1 MTDNR
6 ILMTKTRITGL
17 LALSLVLAACSNNP
31 LMRSATATSTDA
43 ADAIDQALEGARKN
57 SPADPGVRKEAAPL
71 PADVSA
77 ALLPPLSGPADLDER
92 FDVNARGVPAGNFF
106 GALVEGTRYNV
117 VVHPGVTASIDLR
130 LDDVTVPEVM
140 DIAGDLYELDIRRT
154 GRLFRVQADQVQTR
168 LFPIDYL
175 HFKRRGGSETRVS
188 SGQVTSSRGNSGRAT
203 GARSGNYDR
212 PGGRSD
218 NSARETRNLVGTTI
232 STETAS
238 DFWQDIENALSM
250 IVDGEDEQVVVN
262 PGAGLVMV
270 RASARDLELVEE
282 YLRRTELIMQRQV
295 ILEAKIL
302 EIALNESYQQG
313 INWSDIQ
320 SASSVV
326 ASDGLPAEFTAQAL
340 AGQVIQTSDIGG
352 LFSATFR
359 EGSFNALIELLGGQ
373 GNVQILS
380 SPRISTVNNQKAVI
394 KVGTDEFFVTDI
406 DFYDS
411 GSVLTAGATNSTS
424 VELTPFFS
432 GISLDVTPQISES
445 GVITLHV
452 HPSVSEVTD
461 QEKVV
466 TIGEQ
471 DVTLPLA
478 SSTVRETDS
487 VIRAESGQIVVIG
500 GLIQNSS
507 EDNNSAVPFFSEIPL
522 VGELFKQRKFQ
533 SRKSELVI
541 LLRPVMAGS
550 PQMDADVAASR
561 ERMSVLRELLQ
572 SSESV
577 MPEPE
582 KAVR

>member
-1 MTDNR
+1 MTDKR
-6 ILMTKTRITGL
+6 ILMTTMKTTGL
-17 LALSLVLAACSNNP
+17 LALCLMLAACSSNP
-31 LMRSATATSTDA
+31 LMRTATATSTDA
-43 ADAIDQALEGARKN
+43 AQAIDEVLEEAQDSTPAEAGARPGTVPV
-57 SPADPGVRKEAAPL
+57 PAA
-71 PADVSA
+71 VSE
-77 ALLPPLSGPADLDER
+77 ALLPPLSGTAELDER
-92 FDVNARGVPAGNFF
+92 FDVNADGVPADSFF
-106 GALVEGTRYNV
+106 QALVAGTRYNA
-117 VVHPGVTASIDLR
+117 VVHPEVTATIELR
-130 LDDVTVPEVM
+130 LGDVTVPEVM
-140 DIAGDLYELDIRRT
+140 DIAADLYGLDITRT
-154 GRLFRVQADQVQTR
+154 GRLFRINTNQIQTR

-188 SGQVTSSRGNSGRAT
+188 SGQVSSAGASSAGNSS
-203 GARSGNYDR
+203 SG
-212 PGGRSD
+212 GVSD
-218 NSARETRNLVGTTI
+218 NGIADTGDSGETRSLVGTTI

-238 DFWQDIENALSM
+238 DFWKGIRDTLTM
-250 IVDGEDEQVVVN
+250 IVGGGKAQVVVN
-262 PGAGLVMV
+262 PEAGLVMV
-270 RASARDLELVEE
+270 RAGPKDLKLVED

-302 EIALNESYQQG
+302 EIALNEGYQQG

-320 SASSVV
+320 SASGIT
-326 ASDGLPAEFTAQAL
+326 ASDGLPEDFTAQSL
-340 AGQVIQTSDIGG
+340 AGQAIQTSDIGG
-352 LFSATFR
+352 LFSASVRAGDFT
-359 EGSFNALIELLGGQ
+359 GLIQLLGKQ

-406 DFYDS
+406 DFNGNS
-411 GSVLTAGATNSTS
+411 SAFTATNQTSTS

-432 GISLDVTPQISES
+432 GISLDVTPQISED

-461 QEKVV
+461 QEKVI
-466 TIGEQ
+466 TIGDR

-507 EDNNSAVPFFSEIPL
+507 EDKNSAVPFFSEIPL
-522 VGELFKQRKFQ
+522 MGELFKQRKFQ

-541 LLRPVMAGS
+541 LLRPVVAG
-550 PQMDADVAASR
+550 MGEMGADVSASR

-577 MPEPE
+577 TPEPE
-582 KAVR
+582 SAVR

>member
-1 MTDNR
+1 MTT
-6 ILMTKTRITGL
+6 IKITGA
-17 LALSLVLAACSNNP
+17 LALSLVLTACSNNP

-43 ADAIDQALEGARKN
+43 ADAIDRSLEEAAQPEPAAPTSGQA
-57 SPADPGVRKEAAPL
+57 SAPL

-77 ALLPPLSGPADLDER
+77 ALLPPLSGGSDLDER
-92 FDVNARGVPAGNFF
+92 FDVSARGVPAASFF
-106 GALVEGTRYNV
+106 ESLVEGTRYNV
-117 VVHPGVTASIDLR
+117 VVHPDVDTSIDLR
-130 LDDVTVPEVM
+130 LGDVTVPEVM
-140 DIAGDLYELDIRRT
+140 DIAGDLYGLDIRRS
-154 GRLFRVQADQVQTR
+154 GRFFRVQTDQIQTQ

-175 HFKRRGGSETRVS
+175 HFKRKGGSETRVS
-188 SGQVTSSRGNSGRAT
+188 SGQVT
-203 GARSGNYDR
+203 GARSGSS
-212 PGGRSD
+212 G
-218 NSARETRNLVGTTI
+218 NSNGDSTGSGETRNLVGTTI

-238 DFWQDIENALSM
+238 DFWQDIQSALSM
-250 IVDGEDEQVVVN
+250 IVGGGNGQQVIVN

-270 RASARDLELVEE
+270 RAGTEDLRMVEE

-302 EIALNESYQQG
+302 EIGLNENYQQG

-320 SASSVV
+320 SASSVI

-340 AGQVIQTSDIGG
+340 SGQVIQTSDIGG

-359 EGSFNALIELLGGQ
+359 EGSFTALIELLGSQ

-380 SPRISTVNNQKAVI
+380 SPRISTINNQKAVI

-406 DFYDS
+406 DFDDNNSAVTATDS
-411 GSVLTAGATNSTS
+411 TSTS

-432 GISLDVTPQISES
+432 GISLDVTPQISEN

-452 HPSVSEVTD
+452 HPSVSEVND
-461 QEKVV
+461 QEKVI
-466 TIGEQ
+466 TIGER

-522 VGELFKQRKFQ
+522 VGELFKQRRFQ

-541 LLRPVMAGS
+541 LLRPVVAGT
-550 PQMDADVAASR
+550 PEMNADVSASR
-561 ERMSVLRELLQ
+561 ERMNVLRELLQ

-577 MPEPE
+577 TPEPE

>member
-6 ILMTKTRITGL
+6 ILMTTIKITGA
-17 LALSLVLAACSNNP
+17 LALSLVLTACSNNP

-43 ADAIDQALEGARKN
+43 ADAIDRSLEEAAQPEPAAPTSGQA
-57 SPADPGVRKEAAPL
+57 SAPL
-71 PADVSA
+71 PAEVSA
-77 ALLPPLSGPADLDER
+77 ALLPPLSGGSDLDER
-92 FDVNARGVPAGNFF
+92 FDVSARGVPAASFF
-106 GALVEGTRYNV
+106 ESLVEGTRYNV
-117 VVHPGVTASIDLR
+117 VVHPDVDTSIDLR
-130 LDDVTVPEVM
+130 LGDVTVPEVM
-140 DIAGDLYELDIRRT
+140 DIAGDLYGLDIRRN
-154 GRLFRVQADQVQTR
+154 GRLFQVQADQVQTR

-175 HFKRRGGSETRVS
+175 HFKRKGGSETRVS
-188 SGQVTSSRGNSGRAT
+188 SGQVT
-203 GARSGNYDR
+203 GARSGSSGSSNGDST
-212 PGGRSD
+212 GSG
-218 NSARETRNLVGTTI
+218 ETRNLVGTTI

-238 DFWQDIENALSM
+238 DFWQDIQSALSM
-250 IVDGEDEQVVVN
+250 IVGGGDGQQVIVN

-270 RASARDLELVEE
+270 RAGSEDLRMVEE

-302 EIALNESYQQG
+302 EIALNEGYQQG
-313 INWSDIQ
+313 VNWSDIQ
-320 SASSVV
+320 SASSIT
-326 ASDGLPAEFTAQAL
+326 ASDGLPEDFTAQAV
-340 AGQVIQTSDIGG
+340 AGQAIRTSDIGG
-352 LFSATFR
+352 LFSASVRAGDFT
-359 EGSFNALIELLGGQ
+359 GLIELLGEQ

-406 DFYDS
+406 DFDDNNSAVTATDS
-411 GSVLTAGATNSTS
+411 TSTS

-461 QEKVV
+461 QEKVI
-466 TIGEQ
+466 TIGER

-522 VGELFKQRKFQ
+522 VGELFKQRRFQ

-541 LLRPVMAGS
+541 LLRPVVAGT
-550 PQMDADVAASR
+550 PEMNADVSASR
-561 ERMSVLRELLQ
+561 ERMNVLRELLQ

-577 MPEPE
+577 TPEPE

>member
-6 ILMTKTRITGL
+6 ILMTTFKITGA
-17 LALSLVLAACSNNP
+17 LALSLVLTACSNNP

-43 ADAIDQALEGARKN
+43 ADAIDRSLEEAAQPEPAAPTSGQA
-57 SPADPGVRKEAAPL
+57 SAPL
-71 PADVSA
+71 PADVSN
-77 ALLPPLSGPADLDER
+77 ALLPPLSGGSDLDER
-92 FDVNARGVPAGNFF
+92 FDVSARGVPAASFF
-106 GALVEGTRYNV
+106 ESLVEGTRYNV
-117 VVHPGVTASIDLR
+117 VVHPDVDTSIDLR
-130 LDDVTVPEVM
+130 LGDVTVPEVM
-140 DIAGDLYELDIRRT
+140 DIAGDLYGLDIRRS
-154 GRLFRVQADQVQTR
+154 GRLFRVQADQIQTQ

-175 HFKRRGGSETRVS
+175 HFKRKGGSETRVS
-188 SGQVTSSRGNSGRAT
+188 SGQVT
-203 GARSGNYDR
+203 GARSGSSGSSTGDST
-212 PGGRSD
+212 GSG
-218 NSARETRNLVGTTI
+218 ETRNLVGTTI

-238 DFWQDIENALSM
+238 DFWQDIQSALSM
-250 IVDGEDEQVVVN
+250 IVGGGDGQQVIVN

-270 RASARDLELVEE
+270 RAGTEDLRMVED

-302 EIALNESYQQG
+302 EIALNEGYQQG
-313 INWSDIQ
+313 VNWSDIQ
-320 SASSVV
+320 SASSIT
-326 ASDGLPAEFTAQAL
+326 ASDGLPEDFTAQAL
-340 AGQVIQTSDIGG
+340 AGQAIQTSDIGG
-352 LFSATFR
+352 LFSASVRAGDFT
-359 EGSFNALIELLGGQ
+359 GLIELLGEQ

-406 DFYDS
+406 DFDDNNSAVTATDS
-411 GSVLTAGATNSTS
+411 TSTS

-452 HPSVSEVTD
+452 HPSVSEVSD
-461 QEKVV
+461 QEKVI
-466 TIGEQ
+466 TIGER

-522 VGELFKQRKFQ
+522 VGELFKQRRFQ

-541 LLRPVMAGS
+541 LLRPVVAGT
-550 PQMDADVAASR
+550 PEMNADVSASR
-561 ERMSVLRELLQ
+561 ERMNVLRELLQ

-577 MPEPE
+577 TPEPE